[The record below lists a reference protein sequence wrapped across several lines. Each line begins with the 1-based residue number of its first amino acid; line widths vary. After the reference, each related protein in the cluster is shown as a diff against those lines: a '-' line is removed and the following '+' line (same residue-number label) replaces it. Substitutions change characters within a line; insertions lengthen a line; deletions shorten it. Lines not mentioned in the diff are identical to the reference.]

1 MIKKVINNAVIGIV
15 GGVFIGFMISLILSY
30 ASRSTTYYPS
40 SMEFVSRFHGT
51 LMATVTSAVLWG
63 LIGVVSAVSS
73 LIFTDTD
80 WSIVKMTVIHFSL
93 TYFICLPLA
102 FLAGWF
108 SFNFGS
114 FVSFTIIWIILY
126 TIMYVTSMIAARKE
140 VAAVN
145 QKLKN

>member
-1 MIKKVINNAVIGIV
+1 MIKKIINNAITGIV
-15 GGVFIGFMISLILSY
+15 GGVFIGFMISLIFSY
-30 ASRSTTYYPS
+30 ASGSTTYYPS
-40 SMEFVSRFHGT
+40 SIEFVSRFHGT
-51 LMATVTSAVLWG
+51 LAATLTSAALWG
-63 LIGVVSAVSS
+63 LIGVVSAASS

-108 SFNFGS
+108 SFNFSS
-114 FVSFTIIWIILY
+114 FVSFTILWIILY
-126 TIMYVTSMIAARKE
+126 TIMYVTSMIAARKK
-140 VAAVN
+140 VASLN